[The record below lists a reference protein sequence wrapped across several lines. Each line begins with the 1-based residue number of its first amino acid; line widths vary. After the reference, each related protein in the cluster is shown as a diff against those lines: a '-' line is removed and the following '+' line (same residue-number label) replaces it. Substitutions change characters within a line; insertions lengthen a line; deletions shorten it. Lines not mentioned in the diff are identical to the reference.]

1 MGKIIRTELRD
12 SLSRAEA
19 ASRQQCPRRRVGP
32 DGLCDPRS
40 AVHNEAMAMKRA
52 ARKAEAAEMID
63 IAHGSHRS
71 SLLAAGRPDQS
82 DRRAEQNAA

>member
-1 MGKIIRTELRD
+1 MP
-12 SLSRAEA
+12 A
-19 ASRQQCPRRRVGP
+19 RREWGQTAYVIQ
-32 DGLCDPRS
+32 RS

-63 IAHGSHRS
+63 IAAR
-71 SLLAAGRPDQS
+71 LAPFFPPRGADVLDQS